1 MKDQTTKALAM
12 KLQSQRFEDWKH
24 SNTDPLKV
32 FAFLKLDKHDILTN
46 PGLTSWFNY
55 LDDFNARKPSQ
66 GMTRMEALSN
76 GLNDRGLA
84 KVLEAGMQGRGKT
97 KAIATKLEKQLFAEW
112 EAKQY
117 TPDHIF
123 RAVGLKNFYGDA
135 TGPILSDPVLKFWV
149 RYMNEFNTKHPDK
162 RTTIFETLRKNYG
175 DEALV
180 GMLVATKKAP
190 KTKTAAKS
198 LESQLLRKWLR
209 DGLQPKEV
217 VLWMNKDKSGEI
229 LNTYTRLFQ
238 AKWPNSA

>member
-1 MKDQTTKALAM
+1 
-12 KLQSQRFEDWKH
+12 
-24 SNTDPLKV
+24 
-32 FAFLKLDKHDILTN
+32 
-46 PGLTSWFNY
+46 
-55 LDDFNARKPSQ
+55 
-66 GMTRMEALSN
+66 
-76 GLNDRGLA
+76 
-84 KVLEAGMQGRGKT
+84 MQGRGKT